1 MMTKSEK
8 YKRLLDLMNI
18 PLVEDAI
25 FMKLIEC
32 ERMYSNM
39 ISNYYTLKNQF
50 HQETI
55 DKLNIFENERPL
67 EKFKS
72 YEFKAEKI
80 QSNDNDDEGQWTVTH
95 LSPVPDGGP
104 EKFFP
109 PEVFRIFEAQT
120 KHASRINSFSRIYS
134 KSLKKHFN
142 LTFAKLSHSNVLGNI
157 RLSGPEEKKEPS
169 KDGFRCIPFY
179 NIRIDEDPELTELV
193 TNLSRF
199 PVVREKMLAYYKL
212 SVRSLVEE

>member
-1 MMTKSEK
+1 MSKAEK

-18 PLVEDAI
+18 PLIEDAI

-32 ERMYSNM
+32 ESMYENM
-39 ISNYYTLKNQF
+39 ISNYYKLKNQF
-50 HQETI
+50 HQATI

-67 EKFKS
+67 EKIKS
-72 YEFKAEKI
+72 YEFTAEKI
-80 QSNDNDDEGQWTVTH
+80 QSNDNDYEGQWTVTH

-109 PEVFRIFEAQT
+109 PEVFTIFDAHK
-120 KHASRINSFSRIYS
+120 KHNSRINSLSRFYS
-134 KSLKKHFN
+134 KSLKKHFD
-142 LTFAKLSHSNVLGNI
+142 LTFAKLSYRNVLGNI
-157 RLSGPEEKKEPS
+157 RESGPEKKKEPS

>member
-1 MMTKSEK
+1 M
-8 YKRLLDLMNI
+8 LDLMNI
-18 PLVEDAI
+18 PEIEELM
-25 FMKLIEC
+25 FMKLQEYESQLEDKIL
-32 ERMYSNM
+32 
-39 ISNYYTLKNQF
+39 NYYKLKNHF
-50 HQETI
+50 HQATI
-55 DKLNIFENERPL
+55 DKLMIFENERPV

-72 YEFKAEKI
+72 YEFKADKLH
-80 QSNDNDDEGQWTVTH
+80 SNGKKDEGQWTVTH
-95 LSPVPDGGP
+95 ISPTPEGGA

-109 PEVFRIFEAQT
+109 PEIFKIFDAYR
-120 KHASRINSFSRIYS
+120 KHSNRINSLSRFYS
-134 KSLKKHFN
+134 ESLKKRFD
-142 LTFAKLSHSNVLGNI
+142 LTVVKYNNTHVLGNI
-157 RLSGPEEKKEPS
+157 RESGPEVKKELS

>member
-1 MMTKSEK
+1 MTKSEK

-18 PLVEDAI
+18 PLIEDAV

-32 ERMYSNM
+32 ERMYANM
-39 ISNYYTLKNQF
+39 ISNYYNLKHQF

-72 YEFKAEKI
+72 HEFTAEKI
-80 QSNDNDDEGQWTVTH
+80 QSNDNDDEERWTVTH
-95 LSPVPDGGP
+95 LQPVPEGGP

-109 PEVFRIFEAQT
+109 PEVFTIFEAHK
-120 KHASRINSFSRIYS
+120 KHANRINSLSRFYS
-134 KSLKKHFN
+134 KSLKKRFD
-142 LTFAKLSHSNVLGNI
+142 LTFAKLSYKKVLGNI
-157 RLSGPEEKKEPS
+157 RLSGPEVKKEPS